1 MLAQCLVLQWSQ
13 KTLMSLNSR
22 QPLPPPPPPPPPL
35 PPQLLRL
42 PVVLPLVVRPLP
54 VVLPTRAQ
62 LLPGASPPTR
72 VSLSSSKLEVFF
84 WSAAPGVL

>member
-22 QPLPPPPPPPPPL
+22 QPLPPPPPPPPP
-35 PPQLLRL
+35 LLRL

>member
-35 PPQLLRL
+35 PP
-42 PVVLPLVVRPLP
+42 PP
-54 VVLPTRAQ
+54 AQ

>member
-35 PPQLLRL
+35 PPPPPQVLR
-42 PVVLPLVVRPLP
+42 LP

-72 VSLSSSKLEVFF
+72 VSLSSSKLEV
-84 WSAAPGVL
+84 

>member
-35 PPQLLRL
+35 PPPPQLLRL
-42 PVVLPLVVRPLP
+42 PVVLPL

-84 WSAAPGVL
+84 WSA

>member
-35 PPQLLRL
+35 PPPPPQLLRL

-62 LLPGASPPTR
+62 LLPPP
-72 VSLSSSKLEVFF
+72 
-84 WSAAPGVL
+84 PPPPPPPP